1 MYDICII
8 GAGMIG
14 CFLARDLSRYHL
26 SVLLLEKDADVANGA
41 TMANSAI
48 IHAGDDPEDGTCKAR
63 FNVRGALMY
72 RDLCRDLG
80 VAFLET
86 SALVV
91 ATSPEEE
98 ATLMMRYDR
107 ACRRKIPAQILS
119 RAEALEKEPNLSD
132 LVTKA
137 MELPTTGV
145 VCPWEIA
152 IALAEEAVMNG
163 LDLHLEEP
171 VTGILN
177 LPDTDS
183 FRITT
188 PRGTYEA
195 STVINCA
202 GVYADRIY
210 AMVSPEAPV
219 FTVIPRRGEYYVI
232 DKLREK
238 VVRRVIYPVP
248 SSVGKGILA
257 TPTIDGNLLIGPN
270 ALDIDDREGINT
282 TAEGLF
288 LVREKIGKTVRNVP
302 FDKMIRQFAGL
313 RAKGNGGDF
322 LVAEAG
328 DVKRF
333 INAACIDS
341 PGLSSAPAISEYI
354 ITTILPNYFSL
365 IENEDF
371 RHRRPTIR
379 LDRMTPAEREEMVRR
394 DPSFAHMICRCEQIT
409 EGEIL
414 DVIHREVGARTVK
427 GVKKR
432 ARPGMGR
439 CQGGFCEPRVVE
451 ILARELGVAKTDI
464 CYDDAASVLLTG
476 ETKADFVGGEAGV

>member
-8 GAGMIG
+8 GAGIIG
-14 CFLARDLSRYHL
+14 SFLARDLSRYRL
-26 SVLLLEKDADVANGA
+26 NVLLLEKDADVANGA

-48 IHAGDDPEDGTCKAR
+48 IHAGDDPEDGTLKAR

-72 RDLCRDLG
+72 RDLCRELG

-86 SALVV
+86 SALVA

-98 ATLMMRYDR
+98 ETLMMRYNR
-107 ACRRKIPAQILS
+107 ACRRNIPAHILS

-171 VTGILN
+171 VTGILQ
-177 LPDTDS
+177 LHDS
-183 FRITT
+183 FQIAT

-195 STVINCA
+195 RSVINCA

-210 AMVSPEAPV
+210 AMVSTEPPS

-282 TAEGLF
+282 TAEGLS
-288 LVREKIGKTVRNVP
+288 LVREKIVKTVRNVP
-302 FDKMIRQFAGL
+302 FDKIIRQFAGL
-313 RAKGNGGDF
+313 RAKGHGGDF
-322 LVAEAG
+322 LIEEAG

-354 ITTILPNYFSL
+354 ITAIVSRCFSL
-365 IENEDF
+365 VEKESYT
-371 RHRRPTIR
+371 RRRPTLR
-379 LDRMTPAEREEMVRR
+379 LDRMTPAERDELVRR

-414 DVIHREVGARTVK
+414 DVIRREVGARTVK

-451 ILARELGVAKTDI
+451 ILARELDVAKTDI
-464 CYDDAASVLLTG
+464 RYDDAASVLLTG
-476 ETKADFVGGEAGV
+476 ETKADFASGEAGV